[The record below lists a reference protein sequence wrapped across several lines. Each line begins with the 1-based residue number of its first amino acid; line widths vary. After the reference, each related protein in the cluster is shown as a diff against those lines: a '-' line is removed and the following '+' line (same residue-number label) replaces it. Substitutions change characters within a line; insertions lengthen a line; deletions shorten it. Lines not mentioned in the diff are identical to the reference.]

1 MGLNLSELMT
11 RERLSYYQNFSISS
25 FSLYLVP
32 PALAPGLVPFS
43 DSAAPLY
50 SHYLGEPWPVY
61 ANILFWLWFVNVNV
75 AVFNALPIYPMDGG
89 RMFNIMLG
97 YVLGRR
103 VGEKAVHRITIAVT
117 VTLIAVVLL
126 IAVIPFIL

>member
-1 MGLNLSELMT
+1 
-11 RERLSYYQNFSISS
+11 
-25 FSLYLVP
+25 
-32 PALAPGLVPFS
+32 
-43 DSAAPLY
+43 
-50 SHYLGEPWPVY
+50 
-61 ANILFWLWFVNVNV
+61 
-75 AVFNALPIYPMDGG
+75 MDGG